1 MLVGRKNLDILQG
14 LALVGQLGLVI
25 SLPLVAMVVLARFLS
40 LRYGY
45 DLTFLLAGIIAGLY
59 MGFVNAYRLLM
70 KK

>member
-1 MLVGRKNLDILQG
+1 MARKNLDILQG
-14 LALVGQLGLVI
+14 LALVGQLGLAI
-25 SLPLVAMVVLARFLS
+25 CLPLIAMVFLARFLS

-45 DLTFLLAGIIAGLY
+45 DLLFLLAGIIAGLY